1 MSYTL
6 ITANRNYSSWSLR
19 PWLLMKALGI
29 AFEDRLEPF
38 TKPDNYDDFRAFSP
52 TGQVPLLMVGTLG
65 MAASFGWLGL
75 MAPGQGYATAVLA
88 PMLLNGISAGL
99 TFMPVTSLVLSG
111 VEPEH
116 AGYASGL
123 LQTAQQ
129 LGGAVG
135 LAVIVSVYAAND
147 RPGEFLP
154 GTTEAFLTSSLFA
167 VVAFLIG
174 ATVVRRR
181 RFAAEPECVEVVE
194 QQLEAA

>member
-1 MSYTL
+1 MRH
-6 ITANRNYSSWSLR
+6 ARQ
-19 PWLLMKALGI
+19 
-29 AFEDRLEPF
+29 
-38 TKPDNYDDFRAFSP
+38 KPIFR
-52 TGQVPLLMVGTLG
+52 
-65 MAASFGWLGL
+65 
-75 MAPGQGYATAVLA
+75 
-88 PMLLNGISAGL
+88 
-99 TFMPVTSLVLSG
+99 
-111 VEPEH
+111 H
-116 AGYASGL
+116 AGL
-123 LQTAQQ
+123 LQRLVGGGQ